1 MSSTKKK
8 ILFYFYIR
16 LLQNDRELGEK
27 KKKNSKTTKENIV
40 NDFLSIFLI
49 DHKIKINFLR
59 RINLHEA
66 KRNVL
71 VLFVNKLFLNN
82 KNCNIF
88 VNNIVCFVYSSVII
102 PSSSLYHVHVNPNV
116 F

>member
-1 MSSTKKK
+1 MSSTKKR
-8 ILFYFYIR
+8 FYSIFISGCFKTIG
-16 LLQNDRELGEK
+16 NWEKK

-59 RINLHEA
+59 RINLHRA

-88 VNNIVCFVYSSVII
+88 VNNIVCFVYSTVII